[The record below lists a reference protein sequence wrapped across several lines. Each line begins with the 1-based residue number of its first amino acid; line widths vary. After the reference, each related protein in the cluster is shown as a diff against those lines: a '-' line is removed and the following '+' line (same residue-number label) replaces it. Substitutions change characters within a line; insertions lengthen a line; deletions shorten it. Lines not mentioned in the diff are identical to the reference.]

1 MEGQLKVT
9 PEELQNASSE
19 FSTIDNTVLNTT
31 SEMMTLV
38 KNLTSAW
45 EGESSQ
51 SYISKFN
58 ELEDAAMQAIESVH
72 KHDGR
77 PYKAIV
83 HIEDNMI
90 GETIE
95 TYENSDDVII
105 L

>member
-19 FSTIDNTVLNTT
+19 FSNIDNTVLNTT

-51 SYISKFN
+51 SYINKFN
-58 ELEDAAMQAIESVH
+58 ELEDDMQKIHAKIQEHSQDLAEMATVYTNAEKTTAAANQAVSSNLI
-72 KHDGR
+72 
-77 PYKAIV
+77 
-83 HIEDNMI
+83 N
-90 GETIE
+90 
-95 TYENSDDVII
+95 
-105 L
+105 

>member
-1 MEGQLKVT
+1 MQCQTNKTKIMAKRYKIWTDSESAIDFPSME
-9 PEELQNASSE
+9 
-19 FSTIDNTVLNTT
+19 
-31 SEMMTLV
+31 
-38 KNLTSAW
+38 
-45 EGESSQ
+45 
-51 SYISKFN
+51 FN
-58 ELEDAAMQAIESVH
+58 DLEDAAMQALESVH

-83 HIEDNMI
+83 HIEDNMT